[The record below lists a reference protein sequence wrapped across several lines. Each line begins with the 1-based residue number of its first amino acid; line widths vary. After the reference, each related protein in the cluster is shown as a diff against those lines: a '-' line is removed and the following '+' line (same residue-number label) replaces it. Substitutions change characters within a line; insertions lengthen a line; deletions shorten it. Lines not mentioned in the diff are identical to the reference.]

1 MAAHNRHLR
10 TSSAPSE
17 GRMTPHQSL
26 PLPALRVLET
36 RQPGVPPWT
45 TLIPLQP
52 TSSLSA
58 ATDGS
63 DEFCPSVT
71 YRKKCL
77 LPAHFNGTPQLS
89 HREDEYRMI
98 THYNSQHNSGFY
110 NFLSKTILKIFYSFM
125 HPIFSLLPH
134 SIEFFERKSNN
145 TATAFLNQTD

>member
-10 TSSAPSE
+10 MSSAPSE

-26 PLPALRVLET
+26 PLPTPRVLEI

-52 TSSLSA
+52 SSSLSA

-63 DEFCPSVT
+63 GKFCPCYLQEKVS
-71 YRKKCL
+71 
-77 LPAHFNGTPQLS
+77 PACPFQRHPQLS

-98 THYNSQHNSGFY
+98 THYDSQHNSGFY

-145 TATAFLNQTD
+145 TATASLNQTD